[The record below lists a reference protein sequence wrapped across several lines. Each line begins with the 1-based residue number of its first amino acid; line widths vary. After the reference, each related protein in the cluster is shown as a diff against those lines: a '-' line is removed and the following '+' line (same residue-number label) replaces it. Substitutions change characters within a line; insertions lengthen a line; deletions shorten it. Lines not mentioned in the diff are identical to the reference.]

1 MSKVTKLRELHAS
14 IKSFTFEMQKY
25 HWTIKGKG
33 FYTLHKAFEE
43 LYDWGF
49 EQEDEIAERLLII
62 GEQPVL
68 SLQQIIELN
77 KISVLA
83 ESDLVE
89 NKMIDNLRDAFA
101 TLLAVARQA
110 LEQCEDE
117 DVGTDALLSD
127 FIADVEKRAWML
139 RAYLA

>member
-1 MSKVTKLRELHAS
+1 MSKITKLQQLHAS

-25 HWTIKGKG
+25 HWMIKGKG
-33 FYTLHKAFEE
+33 FYTLHNAFEE
-43 LYDWGF
+43 LYNWGF

-68 SLQQIIELN
+68 ALQQIIELN
-77 KISVLA
+77 QIKVLA
-83 ESDLVE
+83 QADLVE
-89 NKMIDNLRDAFA
+89 SKMIDNLRDAFA
-101 TLLAVARQA
+101 SLLKVAREA
-110 LEQCEDE
+110 LELTEED

>member
-1 MSKVTKLRELHAS
+1 MSKITKLRELHAS

-62 GEQPVL
+62 GEKPVL
-68 SLQQIIELN
+68 ALPQIIELN
-77 KISVLA
+77 KIRVLEEA
-83 ESDLVE
+83 DLVE
-89 NKMIDNLRDAFA
+89 SKMIDNLRDAFA
-101 TLLAVARQA
+101 TLLTLAREA
-110 LEQCEDE
+110 LALCEEE
-117 DVGTDALLSD
+117 DVGTDGLLSD